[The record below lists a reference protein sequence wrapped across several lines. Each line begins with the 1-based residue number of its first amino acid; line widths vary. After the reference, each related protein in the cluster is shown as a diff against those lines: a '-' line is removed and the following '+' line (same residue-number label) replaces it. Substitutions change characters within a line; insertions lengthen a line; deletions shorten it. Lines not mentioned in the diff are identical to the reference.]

1 MKEYKET
8 RTILQEI
15 LNWSI
20 DELNMTPRLHNL
32 MNRKVRTI
40 DEFLLLT
47 DGNVMSWKMFGKS
60 NLIEFHET
68 QELILNYIQEE
79 LLISVIPIPSD
90 MIN

>member
-47 DGNVMSWKMFGKS
+47 DGDVMSWKMFGKG
-60 NLIEFHET
+60 NLEEFHET
-68 QELILNYIQEE
+68 QELILNHIQEE
-79 LLISVIPIPSD
+79 LLVSVIPIPSD